1 MLLFYRLMFLCDVL
15 LNILHIRKACKI
27 LFFEKSYKMVV
38 SFLKLNGSVKP
49 NNKGEFHYNRGILNE
64 SGTYNDF

>member
-1 MLLFYRLMFLCDVL
+1 
-15 LNILHIRKACKI
+15 
-27 LFFEKSYKMVV
+27 MVV